1 MLAGAL
7 DKSPDEA
14 RREAVKLLRAA
25 ENENPTSAGLLQ
37 ALPMAFERLGHQ
49 ADADRALSK
58 LSKLPGQTLPATLC
72 RFRVLVLRKQY
83 AQARDTLQAGIKSL
97 PSQQLPLGLALTWV
111 SMAEGRSAQ
120 AFRESVELQ
129 AKFPDNPQLLRQ
141 LLELAGDLGK
151 SEEGLRWEESLRQ
164 REGPEGSSW
173 RYYRARRLL
182 AQTSDV
188 KDQRF
193 LEAENLVDEL
203 RTRRPFWPPAYLLCG
218 LVAKQRG
225 ATDQA
230 IEAYKNAIRFG
241 DQRIQVYE
249 QLIESLYAER
259 RFSEAAEYLGQL
271 QEQVPLSEGLSTVE
285 ISLATQAGQLDRA
298 VAAARRGAESAQ
310 GPDRANLVGS
320 GPAGERPERGRKASV
335 PASRG
340 AGAG

>member
-1 MLAGAL
+1 MG
-7 DKSPDEA
+7 
-14 RREAVKLLRAA
+14 REPP
-25 ENENPTSAGLLQ
+25 PT
-37 ALPMAFERLGHQ
+37 
-49 ADADRALSK
+49 
-58 LSKLPGQTLPATLC
+58 
-72 RFRVLVLRKQY
+72 
-83 AQARDTLQAGIKSL
+83 
-97 PSQQLPLGLALTWV
+97 
-111 SMAEGRSAQ
+111 GRSQ
-120 AFRESVELQ
+120 
-129 AKFPDNPQLLRQ
+129 
-141 LLELAGDLGK
+141 
-151 SEEGLRWEESLRQ
+151 
-164 REGPEGSSW
+164 GSSW

-218 LVAKQRG
+218 LVAKQHG

-298 VAAARRGAESAQ
+298 VAAARRGAETPQ
-310 GPDRANLVGS
+310 GPDGANLVGS
-320 GPAGERPERGRKASV
+320 GPAGERPEQGRKASV